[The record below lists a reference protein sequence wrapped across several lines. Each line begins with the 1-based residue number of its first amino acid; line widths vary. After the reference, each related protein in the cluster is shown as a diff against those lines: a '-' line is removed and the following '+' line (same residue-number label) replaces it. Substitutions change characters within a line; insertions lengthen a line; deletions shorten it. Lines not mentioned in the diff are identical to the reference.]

1 MREGLNDHYRNHRT
15 RLFTLHNLKQ
25 GESFMRKKSA
35 PVNDFSELRSEAENL
50 LREKQ
55 VKIPDSTASAAEM
68 MRMVH
73 ELEVHQIELEMQQK
87 ELVQTRDELEKSLK
101 QSTDLYDFAPL
112 GYMTIARNSSILN
125 VNLMAAKM
133 LGIERSRLLDRQL
146 SDFILAEDRS
156 AFTAFID
163 QVFKSGALKCCE
175 VLRLDK
181 TEGKAQAGPGAGNVK
196 PLTVSIDAV
205 VSENGD
211 ECQVILSDISRLKEI
226 EHAMLDTNER
236 LQFIMDAT
244 FSGTWEWD
252 LETNRQIWSDNVWSA
267 LESFGLEPL
276 SREAS
281 YELWKELMVP
291 EDREKI
297 EKIVPAAMIK
307 EEEFTLEWRVR
318 DSSGRDHW
326 VMSKGIPLKKNDDR
340 VTRYGGILT
349 DITELKKAQEISNKT
364 QTLNKTII
372 DSIPGP
378 FHIIDR
384 KGFYAGWNAY
394 DRDII
399 AGKPESEM
407 ANMQVI
413 ATVHPEDRARVQEK
427 IASVLEHGI
436 DVHVEARILLRG
448 GPEFRWFV
456 MSARKVIIDGNPFLI
471 GIGTDITERK
481 KIEDVQ
487 LFLSHTSY
495 VSQDEPFFN
504 ALARYLAECLDLDF
518 VSIDILEGN
527 NQTART
533 LAIWCDG
540 HFEDNE
546 AYSLKD
552 TPCGNVVRKDFCC
565 YPANVRQLFPG
576 NQVLQDLQ
584 AESYVGV
591 TLRDHSGQPIGLIA
605 VIGRLPLAD
614 HKMAEAILKMVSVRA
629 AGELERLLNEEALRE
644 SEKKY
649 RDLFESVPIG
659 LYQMTLDGKMIAT
672 NQAGLD
678 ICKCPASDRNAWFD
692 QDTRRLYVYPEDRAR
707 FRDTLLKHG
716 SVSNFEA
723 EFFRMDGTTA
733 WFSNA
738 ANIERGEN
746 GRPDLITGSFVDITK
761 RKHAEDELKKLS
773 TAITQSPA
781 IVVITDP
788 RRKYRICES
797 GIFSAYRVQ
806 P

>member
-1 MREGLNDHYRNHRT
+1 
-15 RLFTLHNLKQ
+15 
-25 GESFMRKKSA
+25 MRKKSA
-35 PVNDFSELRSEAENL
+35 PVNDFSGLRSEAENL

-252 LETNRQIWSDNVWSA
+252 LETNRQIWSDNVWSV
-267 LESFGLEPL
+267 LESLGLEPL

-326 VMSKGIPLKKNDDR
+326 VMSKGIPLKK
-340 VTRYGGILT
+340 
-349 DITELKKAQEISNKT
+349 
-364 QTLNKTII
+364 
-372 DSIPGP
+372 
-378 FHIIDR
+378 
-384 KGFYAGWNAY
+384 
-394 DRDII
+394 
-399 AGKPESEM
+399 M
-407 ANMQVI
+407 M
-413 ATVHPEDRARVQEK
+413 
-427 IASVLEHGI
+427 
-436 DVHVEARILLRG
+436 
-448 GPEFRWFV
+448 
-456 MSARKVIIDGNPFLI
+456 
-471 GIGTDITERK
+471 
-481 KIEDVQ
+481 
-487 LFLSHTSY
+487 
-495 VSQDEPFFN
+495 
-504 ALARYLAECLDLDF
+504 
-518 VSIDILEGN
+518 
-527 NQTART
+527 
-533 LAIWCDG
+533 
-540 HFEDNE
+540 
-546 AYSLKD
+546 
-552 TPCGNVVRKDFCC
+552 
-565 YPANVRQLFPG
+565 
-576 NQVLQDLQ
+576 
-584 AESYVGV
+584 
-591 TLRDHSGQPIGLIA
+591 
-605 VIGRLPLAD
+605 
-614 HKMAEAILKMVSVRA
+614 
-629 AGELERLLNEEALRE
+629 
-644 SEKKY
+644 
-649 RDLFESVPIG
+649 
-659 LYQMTLDGKMIAT
+659 
-672 NQAGLD
+672 
-678 ICKCPASDRNAWFD
+678 
-692 QDTRRLYVYPEDRAR
+692 
-707 FRDTLLKHG
+707 
-716 SVSNFEA
+716 
-723 EFFRMDGTTA
+723 
-733 WFSNA
+733 
-738 ANIERGEN
+738 
-746 GRPDLITGSFVDITK
+746 TGSRVM
-761 RKHAEDELKKLS
+761 E
-773 TAITQSPA
+773 
-781 IVVITDP
+781 
-788 RRKYRICES
+788 ES
-797 GIFSAYRVQ
+797 LLI
-806 P
+806 